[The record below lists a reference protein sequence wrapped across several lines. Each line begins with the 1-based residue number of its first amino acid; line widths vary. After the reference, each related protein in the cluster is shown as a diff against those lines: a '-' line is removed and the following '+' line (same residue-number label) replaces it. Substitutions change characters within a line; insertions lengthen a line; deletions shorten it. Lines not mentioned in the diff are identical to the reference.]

1 MQRSQGAVSYSVPE
15 RDKVS
20 AEILSECLTSSTS
33 GSKEASRREKD
44 YPSSFPDTPVFLSL
58 FRYSSESREAVIKK
72 ITHKNRIIAIII
84 ESSYRNDGITF
95 FTPDDFSQQL
105 AYMKRPLGYQ
115 IAPHIHKEVNRN
127 VQHTQ
132 EVLFIKK
139 GKIKVDLYTHEKA
152 YLESTILESGD
163 VILLASGGHGFT
175 MLEESEMIEVKQ
187 GPYAGDEDKERF

>member
-1 MQRSQGAVSYSVPE
+1 M
-15 RDKVS
+15 
-20 AEILSECLTSSTS
+20 
-33 GSKEASRREKD
+33 
-44 YPSSFPDTPVFLSL
+44 
-58 FRYSSESREAVIKK
+58 IKK

-139 GKIKVDLYTHEKA
+139 GKIKVDLYTHEKE